1 MVKAVDITTTTISL
15 QWEPPFDPEN
25 LIDSYSI
32 TYVLLNTSLPFSVP
46 RPPVTTTDIVGTSFT
61 LLPLLESSVY
71 RIVVNAVAD
80 NTTSPGS
87 DPIVVPTAKPG
98 KSDHYLM
105 RICTYPLIYL
115 FLFLQRCSILSL

>member
-1 MVKAVDITTTTISL
+1 MGPPKSVTAQDISTASIGL
-15 QWEPPFDPEN
+15 QWEPPFDPED

-32 TYVLLNTSLPFSVP
+32 TYQLINTSLPFSVP
-46 RPPVTTTDIVGTSFT
+46 RPPVTTTDVVDTSFT

-87 DPIVVPTAKPG
+87 EPIIVSTAEPG
-98 KSDHYLM
+98 KQFHNK
-105 RICTYPLIYL
+105 
-115 FLFLQRCSILSL
+115 

>member
-1 MVKAVDITTTTISL
+1 MVEAVYVTTTTISL
-15 QWEPPFDPEN
+15 QWEPPFDPEY

-46 RPPVTTTDIVGTSFT
+46 RPPVTTTDVVDTSFT

-87 DPIVVPTAKPG
+87 EPIIVSTAEPG
-98 KSDHYLM
+98 KSDHQLM
-105 RICTYPLIYL
+105 RNCMYTRLYSYRGVH
-115 FLFLQRCSILSL
+115 FYSCKS